1 MSMFPVASSTAA
13 LSAAY
18 TDIGTV
24 IAVAIAAV
32 LVAWA
37 ALVGLG
43 FGIRKASR
51 YVTGRKF

>member
-1 MSMFPVASSTAA
+1 MFTIASSTAA
-13 LSAAY
+13 LSTAY

-24 IAVAIAAV
+24 IAVAVAAV

-43 FGIRKASR
+43 FGVRKASR